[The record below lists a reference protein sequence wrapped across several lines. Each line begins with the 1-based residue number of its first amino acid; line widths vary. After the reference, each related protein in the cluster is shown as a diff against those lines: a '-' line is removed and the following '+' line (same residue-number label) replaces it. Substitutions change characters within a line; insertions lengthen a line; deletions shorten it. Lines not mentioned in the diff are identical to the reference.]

1 MQSFHELTSGSS
13 LIRFTL
19 ERKNVKHINLRV
31 QPDGEIK
38 VSAHPDVPYRQIED
52 FVEDKSDWIL
62 KQMRYF
68 DTVRPIPMPEKDYMT
83 GESFR
88 YLGKQ
93 YRLKVME
100 VETDEHVKF
109 YRGFICLYV
118 KDREDQAR
126 KKELI
131 SSWYQNRRQVI
142 FQESLERMWERIK
155 SYGVN
160 YPKLKTRKMK
170 TRWGSCLIKD
180 ETIVMNNDLIYAP
193 KACID
198 YVVLHELIHFIEK
211 EHNNRFYNLMYLL
224 MPDWEERKRYL
235 DEEMVVKI

>member
-31 QPDGEIK
+31 QPDGEIN

-62 KQMRYF
+62 KQMKYF
-68 DTVRPIPMPEKDYMT
+68 HAVRPIPMPEKDYVT

-109 YRGFICLYV
+109 HRGFIHVYV
-118 KDREDQAR
+118 KDRTDQAR
-126 KKELI
+126 KKQLV
-131 SSWYQNRRQVI
+131 SAWYQKRRKVV
-142 FQESLERMWERIK
+142 FEESLERMWERVK
-155 SYGVN
+155 SYDIN
-160 YPKLKTRKMK
+160 YPELKTRKMK

-180 ETIVMNNDLIYAP
+180 ETIVLNNDLIYAP

-211 EHNNRFYNLMYLL
+211 DHNNRFYNLMYLL
-224 MPDWEERKRYL
+224 MSDWEERKKYL
-235 DEEMVVKI
+235 DEEMIVKI